1 MGQFLLQKY
10 IKGEVT
16 MYDYPQTNRKLKSKI
31 VEHFGTQ
38 CLFAFKMQTD
48 SSFVSK
54 VVRGY
59 RTLDPER
66 QALWAEALG
75 CEVGEIFPAETAK
88 RAYQ

>member
-1 MGQFLLQKY
+1 MGQFLPHNF
-10 IKGEVT
+10 IKGEMK
-16 MYDYPQTNRKLKSKI
+16 MYDYPQTNKKLKAKI

-38 CLFAFKMQTD
+38 RLFAFKMQTD

-59 RTLDPER
+59 RILDPER

-75 CEVGEIFPAETAK
+75 CEVDEIFLAETA
-88 RAYQ
+88 RRTYQ